1 MKNTKHALR
10 DFTREILHRFI
21 LQHEGNHH
29 TEENKESCGVLLYRN
44 RKFFRWNSFVSQSLL
59 YLQKRIPC
67 LYLWCTLLVVF
78 TLFSMENVSLAQ
90 GNIVDY
96 FLKNPSAWEDT
107 KRIIHKEPT
116 KIVVADGLK
125 GLGFNL
131 AELTEGDEVA
141 LVFIESQKAERLKY
155 KGFCNGEDKLLP
167 GKNRVVSVITRN
179 SGDRTRFHYK
189 FILQRNVNSE
199 PVTIY
204 NNGNAILESIYDGGL
219 PVRDISNLSGI
230 ELCEIEVHSNW

>member
-1 MKNTKHALR
+1 MKNTQYILKDSTL
-10 DFTREILHRFI
+10 EILCCFTSQNDSNRYAE
-21 LQHEGNHH
+21 Q
-29 TEENKESCGVLLYRN
+29 NKESHRILLFRGRN
-44 RKFFRWNSFVSQSLL
+44 FFWLRSFAFQSFL
-59 YLQKRIPC
+59 YLQKMIHW
-67 LYLWCTLLVVF
+67 LWLRCALLVVLI
-78 TLFSMENVSLAQ
+78 LFSMNNLSFAQ

-96 FLKNPSAWEDT
+96 FLKNPNAWEDT

-116 KIVVADGLK
+116 KVVVADGLK

-131 AELTEGDEVA
+131 TELTEGDEVA

-189 FILQRNVNSE
+189 FILQRNINNE

-204 NNGNAILESIYDGGL
+204 NNGNDILESLYDGSL
-219 PVRDISNLSGI
+219 PVKDISNLSGI
-230 ELCEIEVHSNW
+230 GMCEIEVHSNW